1 MSMSFIERLLGLMSP
16 PPKQR
21 TGLVREQS
29 DIITDQEDQ
38 GTCYAHTVSHMLSR
52 LVKKHFKEHFENQK
66 EKCSHLYRTK
76 SCINIFKCLLE
87 AREKFK
93 SQLDEYGLDK
103 EEFKSQLDNYG
114 WDKENIS
121 ALLFTF
127 IYRVVVNRFGCAGG
141 KIPKSLYY
149 FFEYLNSDI
158 TLESVKDILNYNE
171 DFFKHYLKAS
181 LENEESK
188 KILDYFEYLI
198 GKLFTILI
206 QFKEIYR
213 SFGYQIYSIYPLN
226 EDAKRKEYSEEK
238 RSQLIDNLKNAL
250 DRGFYAILVYR
261 HDEDEAHSVTVIDF
275 IENEDGFALTLKNSW
290 GPNRCQ
296 KMRMP
301 FNKLADNPDFESLI
315 YFMYPSIELPG
326 GGRRRINKT
335 TRKKRRKKSKRRL
348 SRK

>member
-16 PPKQR
+16 PPKQQ
-21 TGLVREQS
+21 TGLVREKS

-52 LVKKHFKEHFENQK
+52 LVKKHFKEHFESQK

-87 AREKFK
+87 ARDEFKSQLEAREEFK
-93 SQLDEYGLDK
+93 SQLDEYGW
-103 EEFKSQLDNYG
+103 E
-114 WDKENIS
+114 KENIS

-127 IYRVVVNRFGCAGG
+127 IYRVVVNRFGCARG
-141 KIPKSLYY
+141 KIPNSLYY
-149 FFEYLNSDI
+149 FFGYLNSNI

-171 DFFKHYLKAS
+171 DFFKHYLKTS
-181 LENEESK
+181 LENEESE
-188 KILDYFEYLI
+188 KILNYFEHLI

-213 SFGYQIYSIYPLN
+213 SFGCQIYSIYPLN
-226 EDAKRKEYSEEK
+226 EDAKREEYSEKK
-238 RSQLIDNLKNAL
+238 RSQLIDNLKNSL
-250 DRGFYAILVYR
+250 DRGFYAILTYKPNNIDR
-261 HDEDEAHSVTVIDF
+261 SHAVTVIDF
-275 IENEDGFALTLKNSW
+275 IENEDGFVLTVKNSW

-296 KMRMP
+296 QMSIP
-301 FNKLADNPDFESLI
+301 FNKLADNPDFESFI

-335 TRKKRRKKSKRRL
+335 IRKKRRKKSKRRL